1 MTTYFTVTLQLTF
14 PGNFGSPSSIAT
26 PFGQQVITSAIRAV
40 INNPVPVPQGSPPIV
55 GLNAQGV
62 EIRDL
67 QVVVT
72 PSSASVLQEQER
84 RELQQSRTTKTTRKP
99 TLQPSPAPTPTFFQ
113 MPQSSFNVTFELL
126 PTSGGSALT
135 TSMFGPLTQS
145 AIIVANAL
153 DAVIPIP
160 SIRTTT
166 NGLGSNITFVS
177 AQPVPCSSGTGA
189 SCGVSL
195 TYQISFSWGQAV
207 SAGYSQCAAG
217 SSACATYIQTLLT
230 NSMLPSCTP
239 TTQTSGGPRVLLPCF
254 VSSLLTTPG
263 VSGKGTTSGSPLA
276 SVGSAIWGVSS
287 PVNNVFPA
295 TSAPGSAPTPEPTPR
310 VTNRVRMVPSPA
322 PTLSAGDTM
331 VVTISFTVMF
341 NWGLARC
348 LNPAL
353 FPAPLTNCFTM
364 LKQLIA
370 TAITNGML
378 IHFLRQF
385 ATQLNTLGSLQPS
398 FTWGTNVVGTDL
410 VTISPLITDMLT
422 TPPTVRPT
430 FLVTGTRPPVAQLAT
445 DAVTQSNV
453 SIMRQ
458 LPLIGGVVGGCVVI
472 LLLLAFYMYKVRQQK
487 TLVIEEYGRGD
498 DDTHNDPMSIEHQQ
512 ALDAYQ
518 QQRDEDEFR
527 ERESGGV
534 DVLYNPALAGRVGGS
549 PGGFGGGGFGYY
561 GDEGSVVSKGS
572 FAPPPL
578 SIPAKRRITLQ
589 RPGAGSG
596 VQMHQAHEVVQ
607 PPLPPA
613 RRITIIAKPPLGG
626 ETGYPSPGGGSPGA
640 SSRKAH
646 SIHIGAAAAP
656 PVGSMRPINRGDSP
670 HNDL

>member
-1 MTTYFTVTLQLTF
+1 MV
-14 PGNFGSPSSIAT
+14 ND
-26 PFGQQVITSAIRAV
+26 
-40 INNPVPVPQGSPPIV
+40 PVPVPAGNPPLI
-55 GLNAQGV
+55 GLNSQGV

-67 QVVVT
+67 KVVAT
-72 PSSASVLQEQER
+72 LLSSVAQEQEQER
-84 RELQQSRTTKTTRKP
+84 RELQIKTSKTSHSP
-99 TLQPSPAPTPTFFQ
+99 TLQPSSAPTATFFQ
-113 MPQSSFNVTFELL
+113 IPQSWFNVTFQLL
-126 PTSGGSALT
+126 PSSGGMPLT
-135 TSMFGPLTQS
+135 TSMFGPLTQA

-160 SIRTTT
+160 SIRTTF

-177 AQPVPCSSGTGA
+177 AQPVPCSSETDT

-207 SAGYSQCAAG
+207 AAGYSQCVGG
-217 SSACATYIQTLLT
+217 SSACATYIQTLIT

-239 TTQTSGGPRVLLPCF
+239 ATQTSGGPRVPLPCF

-263 VSGKGTTSGSPLA
+263 VSGKGTTPGSPLA
-276 SVGSAIWGVSS
+276 TVGSAILGVFS
-287 PVNNVFPA
+287 PVNNVFPT
-295 TSAPGSAPTPEPTPR
+295 TSAPATAPTPEPTPR
-310 VTNRVRMVPSPA
+310 PTMRLARGVPTPA
-322 PTLSAGDTM
+322 PTLSVGDTQA
-331 VVTISFTVMF
+331 VTISFTVMF

-348 LNPAL
+348 LNPAS

-364 LKQLIA
+364 LKKLIA
-370 TAITNGML
+370 TSMTNGML
-378 IHFLRQF
+378 THFLRQF
-385 ATQLNTLGSLQPS
+385 ATQLNTMGNLQPS
-398 FTWGTNVVGTDL
+398 FTWGTLVVATDL

-422 TPPTVRPT
+422 TQPTVQPT
-430 FLVTGTRPPVAQLAT
+430 FLITGTRPPVAQLST
-445 DAVTQSNV
+445 DAATQSNV

-458 LPLIGGVVGGCVVI
+458 LPLIGGVVGGCVFI

-487 TLVIEEYGRGD
+487 TLVIEEYEGGD
-498 DDTHNDPMSIEHQQ
+498 DHTHNDPMSIEHQQ

-534 DVLYNPALAGRVGGS
+534 DVLYNPALAGRS
-549 PGGFGGGGFGYY
+549 PGGFGGGGGFGYY

-596 VQMHQAHEVVQ
+596 VQMHQAQEVVQ
-607 PPLPPA
+607 PLPPA

-626 ETGYPSPGGGSPGA
+626 ETGYPSPGSSSPGA
-640 SSRKAH
+640 ASRKA
-646 SIHIGAAAAP
+646 SIHIGAAAP
-656 PVGSMRPINRGDSP
+656 PIGSMRPINRGDAV